1 MQENVNKQEK
11 ECLEL
16 IMTRV
21 ISLSCRFHLQVK
33 QTYLQRKQTPNST
46 DLSKDEI
53 DPQPSTSA
61 GIVGD
66 TVLISKVKH
75 VSIRAQFDILK
86 QAADTSGLSSKG
98 MSKSNIHRI
107 GRKVIQETA
116 EEAREALRAK
126 AGLNMILHYEG
137 KLVKE

>member
-1 MQENVNKQEK
+1 MNDNQLPSNKDI
-11 ECLEL
+11 LEHYYFL
-16 IMTRV
+16 K
-21 ISLSCRFHLQVK
+21 SGADHNQSYQSELQVSSSSE
-33 QTYLQRKQTPNST
+33 TELSSEETDTSNST

-75 VSIRAQFDILK
+75 VSIRAQSDILK
-86 QAADTSGLSSKG
+86 QVADTSGLSSKG

-116 EEAREALRAK
+116 EEAR
-126 AGLNMILHYEG
+126 
-137 KLVKE
+137 